1 MRSILR
7 LGIAF
12 LFWAGL
18 HSAASAFVRID
29 VDLSTQT
36 MHVAADNG
44 EQFEWPV
51 SSGRPGYATP
61 RGTFRPRAM
70 YVMVHSAKYNN
81 APMPHSIFFYGQY
94 AIHGTEAV
102 GALGHVASHGCIRIA
117 PENAATLFSLVSREG
132 ARITVEGSPPGDF
145 WSLRPIIITIPAL
158 RSPLRGIVIAGKPR
172 SAMPRA
178 STRERSSNGPPTRW
192 AADLPAELSRGASN
206 PRHILTLRAPPAGE
220 KSPVAFCRELV
231 YQAAHPGIATASGFV
246 SGGLCATT

>member
-1 MRSILR
+1 MRNIFR

-18 HSAASAFVRID
+18 HSAASAVVRVD

-44 EQFEWPV
+44 ERFEWPI

-70 YVMVHSAKYNN
+70 YVMVHSAKYGN

-117 PENAATLFSLVSREG
+117 PENAATLFALVSREG

-145 WSLRPIIITIPAL
+145 LLASAHHPHHAGHAYASAEQRHHGETAL
-158 RSPLRGIVIAGKPR
+158 GYAPR
-172 SAMPRA
+172 HGSR
-178 STRERSSNGPPTRW
+178 TLKQW
-192 AADLPAELSRGASN
+192 AADPLGR
-206 PRHILTLRAPPAGE
+206 
-220 KSPVAFCRELV
+220 
-231 YQAAHPGIATASGFV
+231 
-246 SGGLCATT
+246 